1 MNDALCEIVGYPK
14 AELVARTFQE
24 LTHPADLAADLELA
38 RQTLAGERRS
48 YQLEKRYFHKLGRVV
63 WVLLGVSLV
72 RTAEGEPSYF
82 ISQIQDI
89 GERRNAQE
97 AVARSE
103 ARLAEA
109 QHIARI
115 GSWEA
120 EFATGKIAISQEL
133 CRLFELDPAIVELKL
148 DQLLARIHPDDRGL
162 IVEANVRA
170 GETNEI
176 SNLEYR
182 IVLADGSVRW
192 IHARGEPLW
201 ADGGIVGRRGTSQ
214 DITERKEAEQQLAE
228 AERRYRTL
236 VEQLPLATYVRPL
249 DMSRPNIYVSPQVGV
264 DARLSR
270 ARSGRPT
277 RACSRRIVH
286 PDDRDRVLTMAAELR
301 ETGTPVRDE
310 YRYVKPD
317 GRTVWVQ
324 DETLPGRR
332 ARPARSSCRAS
343 CSTSPSASTPRP
355 SATGCDEQFHQAQK
369 LEAVGQLAGGIAHD
383 FNNMLTAIKGYSE
396 LLLDELEPGT
406 PPHDEAAQIQRAA
419 EQASALPATAALV
432 RPQASRSSRS

>member
-1 MNDALCEIVGYPK
+1 M
-14 AELVARTFQE
+14 
-24 LTHPADLAADLELA
+24 
-38 RQTLAGERRS
+38 
-48 YQLEKRYFHKLGRVV
+48 
-63 WVLLGVSLV
+63 LLGVSLV

-133 CRLFELDPAIVELKL
+133 CRLFELDPAIVEVKL

-162 IVEANVRA
+162 IVEANERA

-236 VEQLPLATYVRPL
+236 VEQLPLGDLRRPL
-249 DMSRPNIYVSPQVGV
+249 DMSRPNIYVSPQVESMLGYPAQEWQT
-264 DARLSR
+264 DPGLLA
-270 ARSGRPT
+270 
-277 RACSRRIVH
+277 RIVH
-286 PDDRDRVLTMAAELR
+286 PDDRDRVLDDGAECAR
-301 ETGTPVRDE
+301 R
-310 YRYVKPD
+310 
-317 GRTVWVQ
+317 
-324 DETLPGRR
+324 GRR
-332 ARPARSSCRAS
+332 SVTSTATSGPTAGRSGCRTRRTGWSARPARSSCRAS

-355 SATGCDEQFHQAQK
+355 SATG
-369 LEAVGQLAGGIAHD
+369 
-383 FNNMLTAIKGYSE
+383 
-396 LLLDELEPGT
+396 
-406 PPHDEAAQIQRAA
+406 
-419 EQASALPATAALV
+419 
-432 RPQASRSSRS
+432 

>member
-1 MNDALCEIVGYPK
+1 MLIARDGRRVPVEVRSTLFELAGRPVGVLGLVADLTAKEDAREAALRLVEERKRNEADLRDAEARFRSFFEFAPIGEAIVGIDGRFLEVNDALCEIVGYPK

-170 GETNEI
+170 AETNEI

-249 DMSRPNIYVSPQVGV
+249 DMSRPNIYVSPQVESMLGYPARGV
-264 DARLSR
+264 ADRPGPAREDR
-270 ARSGRPT
+270 ASGRP
-277 RACSRRIVH
+277 
-286 PDDRDRVLTMAAELR
+286 
-301 ETGTPVRDE
+301 
-310 YRYVKPD
+310 
-317 GRTVWVQ
+317 
-324 DETLPGRR
+324 
-332 ARPARSSCRAS
+332 
-343 CSTSPSASTPRP
+343 
-355 SATGCDEQFHQAQK
+355 
-369 LEAVGQLAGGIAHD
+369 
-383 FNNMLTAIKGYSE
+383 
-396 LLLDELEPGT
+396 
-406 PPHDEAAQIQRAA
+406 
-419 EQASALPATAALV
+419 
-432 RPQASRSSRS
+432 